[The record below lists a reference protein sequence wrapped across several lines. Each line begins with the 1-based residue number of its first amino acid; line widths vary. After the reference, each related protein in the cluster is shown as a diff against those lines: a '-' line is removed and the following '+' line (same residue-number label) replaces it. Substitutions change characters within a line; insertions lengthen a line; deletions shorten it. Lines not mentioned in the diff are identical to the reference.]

1 MGGDNIF
8 VDRKRDHI
16 SFDGLLSCPTV
27 TLVDIPKEAAD
38 RKIPAKVEKGQ
49 KRESTVR
56 EMKK

>member
-38 RKIPAKVEKGQ
+38 RKITAKVEMGQ
-49 KRESTVR
+49 KKGVYS
-56 EMKK
+56 